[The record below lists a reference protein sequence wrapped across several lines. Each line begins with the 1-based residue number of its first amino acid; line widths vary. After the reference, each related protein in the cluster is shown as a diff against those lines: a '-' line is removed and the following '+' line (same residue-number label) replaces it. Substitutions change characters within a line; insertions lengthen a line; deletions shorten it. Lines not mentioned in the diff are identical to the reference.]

1 MQRVSLN
8 PTADQTFEIEGKG
21 ICDFR
26 TTLSTS
32 RRLERKGDIEGA
44 CNLRYKGC
52 QALMEALPEDEEI
65 TLEWGHRNSQAALE
79 LLHASAVDHFLI
91 DDFEM
96 SAALLELLLELDGE
110 DHLEAS
116 NLLALNYVAME
127 EYELFDEIINDI
139 SDKHA
144 IRELLL
150 LWSSLRRSGEIPS
163 GELSAFRRR
172 FPLYFEEF
180 TADNHPADEAY
191 LSDIESEHPSQRAQ
205 ARELWLMTENLWR
218 LFPDFIEALS
228 R

>member
-32 RRLERKGDIEGA
+32 RRLEREGDIEGA
-44 CNLRYKGC
+44 CNLRYRGC
-52 QALMEALPEDEEI
+52 QALMEVLPEDEEI

-144 IRELLL
+144 IREVLL

-218 LFPDFIEALS
+218 LFPDFIEAL
-228 R
+228 RR